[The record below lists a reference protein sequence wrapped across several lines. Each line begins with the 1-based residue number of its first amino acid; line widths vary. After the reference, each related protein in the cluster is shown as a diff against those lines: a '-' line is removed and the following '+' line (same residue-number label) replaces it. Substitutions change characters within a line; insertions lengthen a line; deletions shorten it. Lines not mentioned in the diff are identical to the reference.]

1 MNKLKYKSVYFVFS
15 SLIFCLFFLS
25 TPASAQN
32 TQGTNNYKFGDT
44 HFALLGEFGY
54 GANIT
59 NSATTFISPDL
70 GLMPL
75 YQQGNFFFEA
85 GFGASFENPAHPI
98 MVGPMNVSYKLPNG
112 TLVRVGH
119 FDALPLGRFPRD
131 FEPPWINPMAAGPKG
146 FDNFGDFSDFGVE
159 VQGAGYINNMQ
170 LRTYFSITNGA
181 ALSTSPGSA
190 GLLEESSLDDNN
202 KSKMIGGRV
211 SLSPFFSSNFEIGI
225 SDYYSSNVGDNGSN
239 YDGIGANL
247 MAIDANVAP
256 TIQSLKGFVR
266 LRGQINF
273 VHVDKATYMD
283 SNGNPYSFANNSTA
297 WYGMVAYQPSMASS
311 KLFSNLMY
319 SFMLSHASVPSGA
332 NWDEIGTGTQ
342 YDLGLIYWF
351 NWRTNLK
358 FNYSIRENTDN
369 ALLLRIGL
377 QL

>member
-1 MNKLKYKSVYFVFS
+1 MNRTKYNTTFWAFIG
-15 SLIFCLFFLS
+15 LILLANVN
-25 TPASAQN
+25 ASAQSS
-32 TQGTNNYKFGDT
+32 TNNYKFGNT

-59 NSATTFISPDL
+59 NNSTTFISPDL

-75 YQQGNFFFEA
+75 YQQGNFFFES
-85 GFGASFENPAHPI
+85 GFGANFENPNQPI
-98 MVGPMNVSYKLPNG
+98 MIGPINVSYKLPSG
-112 TLVRVGH
+112 ILIRAGH

-131 FEPPWINPMAAGPKG
+131 FDPGWINPMAVGPKG

-159 VQGAGYINNMQ
+159 VQGAGYINDMQ

-211 SLSPFFSSNFEIGI
+211 SLSPFFSSNFEFGI
-225 SDYYSSNVGDNGSN
+225 SDYYSSNVGDSGSN

-256 TIQSLKGFVR
+256 TIQSLNGFIRV
-266 LRGQINF
+266 RGQINF

-283 SNGNPYSFANNSTA
+283 SIGNPYSFTNNSTA
-297 WYGMVAYQPSMASS
+297 WYGLVAYQPSMASS
-311 KLFSNLMY
+311 QLLSNLMY
-319 SFMLSHASVPSGA
+319 SFMLSHASVPKGA
-332 NWDEIGTGTQ
+332 LWSDIGTGTK
-342 YDLGLIYWF
+342 YDVGLTYWF

-358 FNYSIRENTDN
+358 LNYDINENAEN
-369 ALLLRIGL
+369 ALNIRIGL